1 MKSHDLKK
9 ALCQWTA
16 MLAPVVSG
24 AVWAANGVDFSQSP
38 EVSGTQEGAIRMPK
52 EQDRMPL
59 NYVNQ
64 PPMIPHS
71 VEGYQVTTNTN
82 RCLQCH
88 GVESYRTTGAP
99 RISPTHF
106 MDSDGK
112 VGAEVARV
120 VISVCN
126 VTYRRPIPRQSWG
139 IPLPHQKVTGNK
151 RLLWE
156 ILTVSWSD

>member
-1 MKSHDLKK
+1 MKSHDLMK
-9 ALCQWTA
+9 ALCQWMAT
-16 MLAPVVSG
+16 LALVVSG
-24 AVWAANGVDFSQSP
+24 AVWAANGVDLSQSP

-52 EQDRMPL
+52 EQERMPL

-112 VGAEVARV
+112 VSG
-120 VISVCN
+120 N
-126 VTYRRPIPRQSWG
+126 VTPRRYFCLQCHVPQSDTAPIIDNTFTPSQG
-139 IPLPHQKVTGNK
+139 YGK
-151 RLLWE
+151 
-156 ILTVSWSD
+156 

>member
-16 MLAPVVSG
+16 MLALVVSG

-99 RISPTHF
+99 RISPTPVSYTHLQPQLN
-106 MDSDGK
+106 SQLCNGC
-112 VGAEVARV
+112 GACAA
-120 VISVCN
+120 SC
-126 VTYRRPIPRQSWG
+126 P
-139 IPLPHQKVTGNK
+139 
-151 RLLWE
+151 
-156 ILTVSWSD
+156 VSAITAEYLHAH

>member
-16 MLAPVVSG
+16 MLALVVSG

-52 EQDRMPL
+52 EQERMPL

-99 RISPTHF
+99 RSGRGSGSASLFLSAMSRTA
-106 MDSDGK
+106 G
-112 VGAEVARV
+112 R
-120 VISVCN
+120 
-126 VTYRRPIPRQSWG
+126 YRANRGEYLYPI
-139 IPLPHQKVTGNK
+139 K
-151 RLLWE
+151 RLRE
-156 ILTVSWSD
+156 IRGYYGKF